1 MGFCIGTPPSGAQN
15 QATSF
20 PTNMFILVALR
31 QFKTVR
37 ILDKCPFKVG
47 LCIGT
52 PPSSAIP
59 GVCLSA
65 IYAKD
70 VNISTSSMDKQI
82 YIYIIYIIG
91 RITPHVNNF
100 PKLRRSKAKQEEP
113 CDINLCDVN
122 LYAVKLCAVNLCDV
136 SLCDVNLCDSNMCDV
151 NLCDVNLCDSNMCD
165 VKLYDVNVL
174 FVILCGVEEE
184 GGRGGVHQKTKTP
197 HVNVQNIYCIYICV
211 CIYMFINIYI
221 ENMYYYVFI
230 YRLYMNIYTFV
241 RVYVII

>member
-1 MGFCIGTPPSGAQN
+1 MNKSHYNPMAHRCHDLTTKGQISPQPNGTPVWNVAIFVFFLVTSSVLGCVPYVTVGTFGLGNHCFQMGFCIGTPPSGAQN

-82 YIYIIYIIG
+82 YIYIY
-91 RITPHVNNF
+91 
-100 PKLRRSKAKQEEP
+100 
-113 CDINLCDVN
+113 
-122 LYAVKLCAVNLCDV
+122 
-136 SLCDVNLCDSNMCDV
+136 
-151 NLCDVNLCDSNMCD
+151 
-165 VKLYDVNVL
+165 
-174 FVILCGVEEE
+174 
-184 GGRGGVHQKTKTP
+184 
-197 HVNVQNIYCIYICV
+197 
-211 CIYMFINIYI
+211 NIYI
-221 ENMYYYVFI
+221 YI
-230 YRLYMNIYTFV
+230 L
-241 RVYVII
+241 